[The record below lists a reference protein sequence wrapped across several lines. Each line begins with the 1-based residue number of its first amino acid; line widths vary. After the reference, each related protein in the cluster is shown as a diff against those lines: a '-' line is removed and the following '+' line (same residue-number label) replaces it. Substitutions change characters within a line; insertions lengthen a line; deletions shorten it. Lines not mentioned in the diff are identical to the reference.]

1 MNGAGRVHGGAI
13 AGLIDIAATAWATDD
28 AVFGTPGT
36 TLAVTANIL
45 APGLDGTLRAE
56 GRIIRVHVADRAG
69 NGVAE
74 GQVSYKLD
82 LRRP

>member
-45 APGLDGTLRAE
+45 APGLDEGQVIRAY
-56 GRIIRVHVADRAG
+56 RAG
-69 NGVAE
+69 NGV
-74 GQVSYKLD
+74 D
-82 LRRP
+82 LRRPRYAPRRGP